1 MVDGDCAFMIDT
13 ASIFFDYVRISGWFH
28 CPDDALRQV
37 TLAGP
42 AETETTGSVGL
53 PHLGVSEAF
62 GPNKGFCVQALI
74 GESGRTPELR
84 LKLRTQNGR
93 LINVLVLDLCNER
106 KAAFAGRAV
115 RRKFSDMVNAGEGT
129 RLLDIGG
136 RARSGV
142 DYSKMFDAAVCTVL
156 DVLPGENVD
165 VVGDAHEMSKFFPP
179 ASFDAIFSTSVFE
192 HLLMP
197 WVVAGEMSK
206 LLRIG
211 GFAFIAT
218 HQTLG
223 MHDLPWD
230 FWRFSDT
237 AWDGLF
243 NRLTGF
249 EILDRALENP
259 QYITPHFWSPEQGEH
274 LEAAVGFVG
283 SSVLVRKIA
292 EPQLEWGPVAVASVI
307 GTVYPET
314 EEPVPEWHE
323 NPKMGWTT

>member
-13 ASIFFDYVRISGWFH
+13 ATVFFDYFRVEGWFH
-28 CPDDALRQV
+28 CPEDELAEVQLINTTIIDA
-37 TLAGP
+37 ACN
-42 AETETTGSVGL
+42 VGL
-53 PHLGVSEAF
+53 PHLGVSEAL
-62 GPNKGFCVQALI
+62 GPNRGFCIQALI
-74 GESGRTPELR
+74 GESERTPELS
-84 LKLRTQNGR
+84 LIFRTQNGR
-93 LINVLVLDLCNER
+93 TIKVRVVDLCNER
-106 KAAFAGRAV
+106 KASFAGRAV
-115 RRKFSDMVNAGEGT
+115 RRKFSDMVNAGANT

-142 DYSKMFDAAVCTVL
+142 NYSKMFHSAKCTVL

-165 VVGDAHEMSKFFPP
+165 VVGDAHEMSKLFAPG
-179 ASFDAIFSTSVFE
+179 SFDAIFSTSVFE

-197 WVVAGEMSK
+197 WVVAAEMSK
-206 LLRIG
+206 LLRLG

-259 QYITPHFWSPEQGEH
+259 QYITPHFWSPEQGDR
-274 LEAAVGFVG
+274 LESAVGFVG

-292 EPQLEWGPVAVASVI
+292 EPKLDWGPVAVSSVI

-314 EEPVPEWHE
+314 EEPVPDWHV
-323 NPKMGWTT
+323 NPEMGWTT

>member
-1 MVDGDCAFMIDT
+1 MVDGDCAFMIDSAT
-13 ASIFFDYVRISGWFH
+13 VFFDYFRIEGWFH
-28 CPDDALRQV
+28 CPEDELEEVALLLTPV
-37 TLAGP
+37 EAAGI
-42 AETETTGSVGL
+42 VGL
-53 PHLGVSEAF
+53 MHLGVSEAF
-62 GPNKGFCVQALI
+62 GPNKGFCIQALTC
-74 GESGRTPELR
+74 ESERTPALALR
-84 LKLRTQNGR
+84 FRTRNGR
-93 LINVLVLDLCNER
+93 IIESRIVDLCNER
-106 KAAFAGRAV
+106 KSAFAGRAV
-115 RRKFSDMVNAGEGT
+115 RRTFSDMVNAGART

-142 DYSKMFDAAVCTVL
+142 DYSKMFQAAECTVF
-156 DVLPGENVD
+156 DVLPGDNVD
-165 VVGDAHEMSKFFPP
+165 VVGDAHEMSKHFAPG
-179 ASFDAIFSTSVFE
+179 SFDAIFSTSVFE

-197 WVVAGEMSK
+197 WVVASEMSK
-206 LLRIG
+206 VLRVG

-249 EILDRALENP
+249 EILERALENP

-292 EPQLEWGPVAVASVI
+292 EPELDWGPVAVSSVI

-323 NPKMGWTT
+323 NPGIRWTI

>member
-1 MVDGDCAFMIDT
+1 MVDGDCAFMIDI
-13 ASIFFDYVRISGWFH
+13 AAVFFDYFRVEGWFH
-28 CPDDALRQV
+28 SAADE
-37 TLAGP
+37 LAEVQLQNTILIEAPG
-42 AETETTGSVGL
+42 AIGL
-53 PHLGVSEAF
+53 PHLGVAEAF
-62 GPNKGFCVQALI
+62 GPGKGFCIQALLDK
-74 GESGRTPELR
+74 SQRTPELS
-84 LKLRTQNGR
+84 LIFRTRNGR
-93 LINVLVLDLCNER
+93 TMTARIVDLCDER

-115 RRKFSDMVNAGEGT
+115 RRRFSDMINADENT

-142 DYSKMFDAAVCTVL
+142 DYSKMFQAAKCTVL

-165 VVGDAHEMSKFFPP
+165 VVGDAHEMSKLFAPG
-179 ASFDAIFSTSVFE
+179 SFDAIFSTSVFE

-197 WVVAGEMSK
+197 WVVAVEMSK
-206 LLRIG
+206 LLRPG
-211 GFAFIAT
+211 GIAFIAT

-223 MHDLPWD
+223 MHDMPWD

-249 EILDRALENP
+249 EIIDRALENP
-259 QYITPHFWSPEQGEH
+259 QFITPHFWSPEQGDH

-292 EPQLEWGPVAVASVI
+292 EPQLQWGPLAVSNVI
-307 GTVYPET
+307 ETIYPDT
-314 EEPVPEWHE
+314 EEPVPDWHA
-323 NPKMGWTT
+323 NPEMRWST

>member
-13 ASIFFDYVRISGWFH
+13 AAVFFDYFRVEGWFH
-28 CPDDALRQV
+28 CPNDE
-37 TLAGP
+37 LAEVHLQNSTMIEAAG
-42 AETETTGSVGL
+42 AVGL
-53 PHLGVSEAF
+53 PHLGVAEAL
-62 GPNKGFCVQALI
+62 GPNRGFCIQALTKKAD
-74 GESGRTPELR
+74 RTADLSVIF
-84 LKLRTQNGR
+84 RTRNGR
-93 LINVLVLDLCNER
+93 AISARIADLCGER
-106 KAAFAGRAV
+106 KSAFAGRAV
-115 RRKFSDMVNAGEGT
+115 RRKFSEMVDADENT

-142 DYSKMFDAAVCTVL
+142 NYSKLFPSAKCTVL

-165 VVGDAHEMSKFFPP
+165 VVGDAHAMSKLFPP
-179 ASFDAIFSTSVFE
+179 GSFDAIFSTSVFE

-197 WVVAGEMSK
+197 WVVAVEMAK
-206 LLRIG
+206 LLRLG

-249 EILDRALENP
+249 EIIDRALENP
-259 QYITPHFWSPEQGEH
+259 QFITPHFWSPEQGDH

-292 EPQLEWGPVAVASVI
+292 EPQLEWGPLAVSKIIDTA
-307 GTVYPET
+307 YPET

-323 NPKMGWTT
+323 NPETGWTT